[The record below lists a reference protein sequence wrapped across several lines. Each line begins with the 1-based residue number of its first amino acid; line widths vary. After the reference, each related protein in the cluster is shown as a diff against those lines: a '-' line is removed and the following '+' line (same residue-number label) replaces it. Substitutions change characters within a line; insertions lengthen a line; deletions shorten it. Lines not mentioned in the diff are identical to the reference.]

1 MPKPLP
7 LGDTK
12 KLKKGEQTLICRG
25 IKYAGRT
32 TLELEDNSTAP
43 IHTHVLR
50 FKNLSDGD
58 LGALNINAKD
68 YSKLLKEM
76 RKSWPDFKEEEL
88 VTLVSTD
95 IENKVEKPKDPK
107 GKAK

>member
-32 TLELEDNSTAP
+32 TLALEDGSTAP
-43 IHTHVLR
+43 IHTHLLR
-50 FKNLSDGD
+50 FKNLCDGD
-58 LGALNINAKD
+58 LGTLNVDAKD

-76 RKSWPDFKEEEL
+76 RKSWPDFKEDEL
-88 VTLVSTD
+88 VTLVSID
-95 IENKVEKPKDPK
+95 IENKVNSPK
-107 GKAK
+107 GNGK